1 MDGIWVLRLLGMVAA
16 VIGVGFIV
24 GGRAVCAGV
33 KKRMACCTRKV
44 TAEVA
49 EVKKEKEY
57 VCGEVRYS
65 YHYIYEYTVNG
76 EKVRKRDQTGR
87 DYPGLK
93 QGQQVCLYVN
103 PDNIEQYYCS
113 EEKEEQLGR
122 IFSVVGAGIFLL
134 AIVVAIVGFMLF

>member
-1 MDGIWVLRLLGMVAA
+1 MDDMWTLRLLGILFAIM
-16 VIGVGFIV
+16 GMGFIV
-24 GGRAVCAGV
+24 AGRAVCAGV
-33 KKRMACCTRKV
+33 KKRKTCCTQKV
-44 TAEVA
+44 TAKVA
-49 EVKKEKEY
+49 EVRKEKEY

-87 DYPGLK
+87 DYPRLK

>member
-1 MDGIWVLRLLGMVAA
+1 MDGIWVLRLLGMVFA
-16 VIGVGFIV
+16 IMGVGFIAA
-24 GGRAVCAGV
+24 GRAVCAGV
-33 KKRMACCTRKV
+33 KKRKTCCTQKV
-44 TAEVA
+44 TAKVA
-49 EVKKEKEY
+49 EVRKEKEY

-65 YHYIYEYTVNG
+65 WYSVYEYTVNG
-76 EKVRKRDQTGR
+76 KEVRKRDQTGSSKPR
-87 DYPGLK
+87 FKL
-93 QGQQVCLYVN
+93 GQQVCLYVN

>member
-1 MDGIWVLRLLGMVAA
+1 MDCFRLLQ
-16 VIGVGFIV
+16 
-24 GGRAVCAGV
+24 
-33 KKRMACCTRKV
+33 
-44 TAEVA
+44 
-49 EVKKEKEY
+49 
-57 VCGEVRYS
+57 
-65 YHYIYEYTVNG
+65 NG

-87 DYPGLK
+87 DYPRLK

>member
-16 VIGVGFIV
+16 VIGMGFIA

-65 YHYIYEYTVNG
+65 
-76 EKVRKRDQTGR
+76 
-87 DYPGLK
+87 
-93 QGQQVCLYVN
+93 
-103 PDNIEQYYCS
+103 
-113 EEKEEQLGR
+113 
-122 IFSVVGAGIFLL
+122 
-134 AIVVAIVGFMLF
+134 